1 MSVEIVQDTKI
12 LKVTSAGDV
21 WRKDALH
28 FLGVTVATLANYE
41 RSGRLRRTKRFGNVF
56 YLAADVK
63 RLGVSYDRADIE
75 NPARLAAGRWVF
87 GNHINCTC
95 RGNNDTVR

>member
-1 MSVEIVQDTKI
+1 MSVEIVQETKI

-28 FLGVTVATLANYE
+28 ILGVTVATLANYE

-63 RLGVSYDRADIE
+63 RLGGIA
-75 NPARLAAGRWVF
+75 
-87 GNHINCTC
+87 
-95 RGNNDTVR
+95 